1 MARKIAKEFVGGK
14 MVKPGA
20 ANAELPAETSVKD
33 EELQKREDEAQAEEA
48 KTSSKGDVDNV
59 GKDAE
64 GASGEEGK
72 TPSKGAKNDGKS

>member
-1 MARKIAKEFVGGK
+1 MERKIAKEFVGGK

-20 ANAELPAETSVKD
+20 ANAELPAETSVK
-33 EELQKREDEAQAEEA
+33 DEAQAEEA